1 MHTSIFDNNNPLFSS
16 KNNPSVPL
24 IKFLSIGKLN
34 NLPSPIFTFPSRFI
48 SRLGARHRDLE
59 PLSTST
65 PSTFAPF
72 YPRLSRKRRCSSRA
86 PLLGMHRALERERER
101 EGRGEGGG
109 GWSSWFAASVINVR
123 ALEASLDHI
132 AFVINRFGGSLGLRR
147 HYVLYVSLQ
156 ISFSVVRGPCTYV
169 HDHSHGE
176 STLPTGRDRKERE
189 KNLSWDDGERTRQKW
204 MLPYSPSDIN
214 SCYSYVSP
222 AGSRKRMEEE
232 ASSPLLFVLSDSF
245 LSVEASQG
253 LPTFSK
259 IIWKTFDITYF
270 IRHMRNEDC
279 QALKSRRLV
288 YKNTFSASTRGLLNL
303 LLLCV
308 YIYDILMH
316 KYVSVGIF
324 QRMKRRGGPVTL
336 CSLPVLNCETIHKRL

>member
-156 ISFSVVRGPCTYV
+156 ISFSVVRGPCTTTRTA
-169 HDHSHGE
+169 SPPFRPAGI
-176 STLPTGRDRKERE
+176 GKKERRIYRGTMASGQGKSE
-189 KNLSWDDGERTRQKW
+189 CSLTARRILILVTHTYRRPEVENEW
-204 MLPYSPSDIN
+204 
-214 SCYSYVSP
+214 
-222 AGSRKRMEEE
+222 RKRR
-232 ASSPLLFVLSDSF
+232 ALPSFSSFPIRFLVLK
-245 LSVEASQG
+245 QG

-288 YKNTFSASTRGLLNL
+288 YKNTLSASTRG
-303 LLLCV
+303 
-308 YIYDILMH
+308 Y
-316 KYVSVGIF
+316 
-324 QRMKRRGGPVTL
+324 
-336 CSLPVLNCETIHKRL
+336 